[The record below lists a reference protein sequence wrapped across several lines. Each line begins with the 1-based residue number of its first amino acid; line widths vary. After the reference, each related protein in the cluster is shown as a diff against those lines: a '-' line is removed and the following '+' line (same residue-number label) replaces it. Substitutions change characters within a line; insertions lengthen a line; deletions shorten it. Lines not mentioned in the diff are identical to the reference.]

1 MTKKIKQKTKKS
13 KDGLSYEEFYKKK
26 KKMNATSTGHKL
38 VSCLSQVNEEARVR
52 RSIQQKND

>member
-26 KKMNATSTGHKL
+26 KKDECDLNRAQTSIL
-38 VSCLSQVNEEARVR
+38 P
-52 RSIQQKND
+52 